1 MIRFRSL
8 PLCQVVVVLLIVAGP
23 ARGDLAGKAA
33 REVAERLGRGLRGA
47 TSRRAA
53 RHVDDA
59 ARAVAPHL
67 NVGLTLV
74 PLARS
79 SSRAMTA
86 LAPRNARRL
95 AILAEDGAL
104 ARSGRW
110 GELLAVI
117 ERHGD
122 RALTFVW
129 RNKGALTVTTVLE
142 KLLADPHAFQQCLL
156 ARCLPQREH
165 DRQPCAR
172 RCRWTDAR
180 KRKVRKLAGPRNSR
194 GKQSALPG
202 QECWWSRLQK
212 ESSVFLSP
220 LRLPLSFPRSLRR
233 RGMQREPGGSGPK
246 LKGKISVALRRR
258 SRCRRYCCC

>member
-1 MIRFRSL
+1 MHRVTQHIGEYPALGLAVDVSYSWSWSGTAT
-8 PLCQVVVVLLIVAGP
+8 VA
-23 ARGDLAGKAA
+23 DL
-33 REVAERLGRGLRGA
+33 
-47 TSRRAA
+47 
-53 RHVDDA
+53 
-59 ARAVAPHL
+59 
-67 NVGLTLV
+67 
-74 PLARS
+74 
-79 SSRAMTA
+79 
-86 LAPRNARRL
+86 RL
-95 AILAEDGAL
+95 A
-104 ARSGRW
+104 
-110 GELLAVI
+110 
-117 ERHGD
+117 
-122 RALTFVW
+122 
-129 RNKGALTVTTVLE
+129 NKGALTVTTVLE
-142 KLLADPHAFQQCLL
+142 TSLADPHAFPQCLL

-246 LKGKISVALRRR
+246 LKWVTATVAGVHPNACARRCALALLLA
-258 SRCRRYCCC
+258 S

>member
-1 MIRFRSL
+1 MQPTRS
-8 PLCQVVVVLLIVAGP
+8 PNPPPGAQRIVA
-23 ARGDLAGKAA
+23 L
-33 REVAERLGRGLRGA
+33 
-47 TSRRAA
+47 
-53 RHVDDA
+53 
-59 ARAVAPHL
+59 
-67 NVGLTLV
+67 
-74 PLARS
+74 
-79 SSRAMTA
+79 SRARTR
-86 LAPRNARRL
+86 PGTERRL
-95 AILAEDGAL
+95 AIPAEDGTL
-104 ARSGRW
+104 ARTGRR

-122 RALTFVW
+122 RALTFVC
-129 RNKGALTVTTVLE
+129 RNQGALTVMAGLE
-142 KLLADPHAFQQCLL
+142 SFLADPEAFPQCLL

-212 ESSVFLSP
+212 ESSVFLGP

-246 LKGKISVALRRR
+246 FKWVTATVAGVHPNACARRCALALLLA
-258 SRCRRYCCC
+258 S